1 MDTLVKEIVKSM
13 MHTFREIWK
22 TMKRPYLRI
31 TGIERK
37 KKTQLKGPEDMF
49 NKIIESFLT

>member
-31 TGIERK
+31 IGIERK